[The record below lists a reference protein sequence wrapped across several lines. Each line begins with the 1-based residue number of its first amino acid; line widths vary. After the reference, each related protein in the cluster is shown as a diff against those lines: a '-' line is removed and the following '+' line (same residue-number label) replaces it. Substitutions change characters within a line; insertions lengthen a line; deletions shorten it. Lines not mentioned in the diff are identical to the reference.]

1 MKLIKL
7 SLLLL
12 FTVTL
17 ASAQSVPVVK
27 AKALDNSE
35 VMLPNPGGQ
44 QILILIA
51 GFSHKSG
58 EICQA
63 WGKKISADYRG
74 DARINYFVL
83 PVLQSAPSLVRPMI
97 LHGMRKDIPPAEFAH
112 YIPVYSNESEWKKLV
127 NFSAPDDAYLIVA
140 TPDGHPVWQGHG
152 SYSDEIY
159 SELKKSV
166 AALVEKPSPSSPKN
180 TP

>member
-7 SLLLL
+7 SLFLL
-12 FTVTL
+12 FTVTV
-17 ASAQSVPVVK
+17 ASAQSMPLIK
-27 AKALDNSE
+27 TKALDNSE
-35 VMLPNPGGQ
+35 VTLPDAGGQ
-44 QILILIA
+44 RILILVV

-63 WGKKISADYRG
+63 WDKKISAEYRA
-74 DARINYFVL
+74 DAPVAYFVL

-97 LHGMRKDIPPAEFAH
+97 LHGMRKDVPTAEFPH

-140 TPDGHPVWQGHG
+140 TPDGRPVWQGHG
-152 SYSDEIY
+152 SYSDDFY
-159 SELKKSV
+159 AELKKSV
-166 AALVEKPSPSSPKN
+166 AALLEKPSASSPKN
-180 TP
+180 AP